1 MSDAAVQLEDVT
13 KRYGAHHAVRDL
25 SFAIARGTICG
36 FLGPNGAGKTTTIRM
51 ILGLVAP
58 TRGRV
63 VVLGSTKVRKAR
75 DRVGFLPEERGLYKR
90 MTPVEA
96 VAFFASLKGV
106 PTKEGRR
113 RAVELLEAQGL
124 GDALKKPIKALSK
137 GMAQKV
143 QLAAAVA
150 HEPDRL
156 ILDEPF
162 SGLDPVNQEA
172 LEAVIQGMARP
183 GRHGDVRHPRDAAR
197 RAAVADRVIGCWR
210 AGEEGVRRLGAGGAK
225 GAAPRVIIL
234 EGGPDARRACEAGP
248 RGGGGVVAGPSRR
261 AAARVRLSH
270 TRRSPC
276 GGAARGVRSGAWTW
290 KAFEMKEAERI
301 LHELLHRP
309 TGQDARGR
317 MRRR

>member
-1 MSDAAVQLEDVT
+1 MSDAAVQLEDVS

-150 HEPDRL
+150 HEPDLL

-172 LEAVIQGMARP
+172 LEAIIHGMARR
-183 GRHGDVRHPRDAAR
+183 GATVMFSTHVMQHAERLC
-197 RAAVADRVIGCWR
+197 DRVILLAR
-210 AGEEGVRRLGAGGAK
+210 GEKVFDGSVADAK
-225 GAAPRVIIL
+225 GSAPRVLIL
-234 EGGPDARRACEAGP
+234 EGGLTPGEASGLP
-248 RGGGGVVAGPSRR
+248 GVVAAESVAGAEPGAPPRVSAVLSPGAPVQEALR
-261 AAARVRLSH
+261 AVFAQGLDVAR
-270 TRRSPC
+270 
-276 GGAARGVRSGAWTW
+276 
-290 KAFEMKEAERI
+290 FEMKEPTMHDAFI
-301 LHELLHRP
+301 VL
-309 TGQDARGR
+309 TGQERAAA
-317 MRRR
+317 